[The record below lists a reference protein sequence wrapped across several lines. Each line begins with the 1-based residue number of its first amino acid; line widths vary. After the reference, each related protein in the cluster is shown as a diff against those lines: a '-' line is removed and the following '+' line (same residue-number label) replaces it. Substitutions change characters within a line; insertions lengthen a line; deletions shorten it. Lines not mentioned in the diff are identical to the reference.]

1 MDKLMKA
8 TSIDYLEKIIKA
20 QGEFGEAG
28 EPPIIYTHVEGY
40 DKAQGVYELRI
51 FIALGK
57 FIKDV
62 TIDAAFACE
71 YDHNNKRLFYS
82 AKGDE
87 DPEQAVAAKISEVLF
102 DGQKDSLSY
111 MKI

>member
-1 MDKLMKA
+1 MDKIMKA

-20 QGEFGEAG
+20 QSEFGESG
-28 EPPIIYTHVEGY
+28 EAPIIYTHVEGY
-40 DKAQGVYELRI
+40 EKDSGLYELRV

-57 FIKDV
+57 YIKDIS
-62 TIDAAFACE
+62 IDAAFACE
-71 YDHNNKRLFYS
+71 YTHNNKRLFYQ
-82 AKGDE
+82 AKSNE

-102 DGQKDSLSY
+102 DGQKDALSY